1 LINHSPRLRTDAP
14 NQDDM
19 NTPTKKM
26 NVREVINPRPNKEQK
41 KASQMISKNMNCFI
55 ILI

>member
-1 LINHSPRLRTDAP
+1 LINHSPRLRTEAP

-26 NVREVINPRPNKEQK
+26 NVMEVTNPRPNKDPK
-41 KASQMISKNMNCFI
+41 KSKLNDQ
-55 ILI
+55 